1 MATHLRSLSSP
12 EGHRTQAAGP
22 TADAQRHLLDLVQR
36 CFLAGPSGALRSL
49 AKRVPLVPHLDQR
62 WYLRPHLR
70 ATPGPTEGGGADG
83 SRHLVCRL
91 HTRESLPS
99 RGGSE
104 KGGCEALGRSRGGF
118 STKAHLVCDGLGNPL
133 AALLTPGQQHES
145 TVCTELLANVRVRTS
160 TGGGRPHTRPKLV
173 VADRGYDAGDF
184 RRYLHRRGIRCV
196 IPEKRVPAGK
206 RRRRRGRPPTFCR
219 ATYRQRNVVER
230 LVGWIK
236 EHRRI
241 ATRFEK
247 RASSFYGDGEAL
259 VRAALLA
266 HAGAVLRQ
274 YVKLRHWVSCK
285 HHSR

>member
-1 MATHLRSLSSP
+1 M
-12 EGHRTQAAGP
+12 
-22 TADAQRHLLDLVQR
+22 
-36 CFLAGPSGALRSL
+36 
-49 AKRVPLVPHLDQR
+49 
-62 WYLRPHLR
+62 
-70 ATPGPTEGGGADG
+70 
-83 SRHLVCRL
+83 
-91 HTRESLPS
+91 
-99 RGGSE
+99 
-104 KGGCEALGRSRGGF
+104 
-118 STKAHLVCDGLGNPL
+118 CDGLGNPL

-196 IPEKRVPAGK
+196 IPEKRVPASK

-230 LVGWIK
+230 LMGWLK

-247 RASSFYGDGEAL
+247 RASSFMAM
-259 VRAALLA
+259 
-266 HAGAVLRQ
+266 
-274 YVKLRHWVSCK
+274 VKLSFVRRYLRMLERFSG
-285 HHSR
+285 ST